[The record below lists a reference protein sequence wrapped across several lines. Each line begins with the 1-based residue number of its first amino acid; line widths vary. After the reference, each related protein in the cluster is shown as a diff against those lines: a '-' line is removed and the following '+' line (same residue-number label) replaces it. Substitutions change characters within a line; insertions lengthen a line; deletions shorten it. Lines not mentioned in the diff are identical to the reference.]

1 LGTLIKAGTIKKIYS
16 IGVLLPIR
24 RETKTA
30 GFEETIRNPS
40 LRKYKQFQEESTMI
54 YLSKIKDRVLIRI
67 LIWFRHIPH
76 VLQCLKPVPVHH
88 KREAALWNRTP

>member
-1 LGTLIKAGTIKKIYS
+1 LGTLIKGGTIKKIHS

-40 LRKYKQFQEESTMI
+40 LRKYKQFEEESTMKN
-54 YLSKIKDRVLIRI
+54 LTKIKR
-67 LIWFRHIPH
+67 
-76 VLQCLKPVPVHH
+76 
-88 KREAALWNRTP
+88 